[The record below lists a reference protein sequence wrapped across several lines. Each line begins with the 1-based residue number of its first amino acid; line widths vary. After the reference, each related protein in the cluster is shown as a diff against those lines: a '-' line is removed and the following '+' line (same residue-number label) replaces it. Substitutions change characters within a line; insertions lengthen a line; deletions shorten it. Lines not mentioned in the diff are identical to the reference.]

1 MSFIKMAVAG
11 VALCAT
17 ATVASAQGGPP
28 AGAPPQGGQPGGA
41 GGPGGGRAMAASM
54 MFEGI
59 TLNDAQQSKVDSI
72 QTFYGAE
79 RKKLVASEQA
89 AGTPGPD
96 IRAKVMELSNKM
108 ASEIRTLL
116 TADQQKLFDANAEKR
131 KEAMQ
136 NRQR

>member
-11 VALCAT
+11 IALCAT
-17 ATVASAQGGPP
+17 ATVASAQGAP

-41 GGPGGGRAMAASM
+41 GGPGGNRGAAM

-59 TLNDAQQSKVDSI
+59 TLSDAQQSKVDSI

-108 ASEIRTLL
+108 TGEIRALL
-116 TADQQKLFDANAEKR
+116 TADQQKLYDANAEKR
-131 KEAMQ
+131 KQMMQ
-136 NRQR
+136 NRGR